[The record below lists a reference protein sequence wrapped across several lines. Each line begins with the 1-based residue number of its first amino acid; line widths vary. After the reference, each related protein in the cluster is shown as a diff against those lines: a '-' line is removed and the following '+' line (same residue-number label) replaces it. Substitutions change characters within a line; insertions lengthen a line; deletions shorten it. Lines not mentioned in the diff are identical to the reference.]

1 MNTITEKIFE
11 FCPSDYATDT
21 VIANLTAG
29 SPDRLKGLV
38 KRAIAKKELIHIRRG
53 LYCLGTKFQKQG
65 INPFTLAQLI
75 YGPSYISLET
85 ALSYHGWIPEAVYA
99 VTSVSSKVSREFL
112 TEIGLFSYVRV
123 PQKELY
129 AGVERIADENGGF
142 FFMANPIKA
151 LADYVYVYK
160 KDWTSIRP
168 VIESLR
174 IEREDLEKT
183 TPADMDDLLRNYNSK
198 RIKRFVEGL
207 KKDLGYER

>member
-1 MNTITEKIFE
+1 MNTVTGKIFE
-11 FCPSDYATDT
+11 LCPFDYATDT
-21 VIANLTAG
+21 VIANLAAG
-29 SPDRLKGLV
+29 SADRLKGLV

-53 LYCLGTKFQKQG
+53 LYCLGTKYQKQG

-99 VTSVSSKVSREFL
+99 VTNVSSKVSKEFS

-123 PQKELY
+123 PQNQLY
-129 AGVERIADENGGF
+129 AGVQRIADGHGGF
-142 FFMANPIKA
+142 FFMASPIKA
-151 LADYVYVYK
+151 LADYVYANK
-160 KDWTSIRP
+160 KDWKGIYP

-174 IEREDLEKT
+174 IECEDLEKT
-183 TPADMDDLLRNYNSK
+183 TPADMDDLLENYNSK
-198 RIKRFVEGL
+198 RIKRFIEGL